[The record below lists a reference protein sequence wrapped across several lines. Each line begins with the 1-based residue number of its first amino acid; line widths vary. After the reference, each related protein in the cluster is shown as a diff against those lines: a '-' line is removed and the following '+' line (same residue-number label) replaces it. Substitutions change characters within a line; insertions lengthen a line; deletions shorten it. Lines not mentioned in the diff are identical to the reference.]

1 MKKARLM
8 CMTSM
13 LLLLTALLGCSSGD
27 EGITVEDDWA
37 AVGLTLT
44 RDASMRDDAI
54 VIGQF
59 ERNGI
64 RLRVIDI
71 TKRFT
76 EAKYSQQSV
85 PVSHVPMEQLPEAIK
100 EKVYQWGMASLTKL
114 FRLEYNGKTYY
125 DMTSLLSSSMFNI
138 YDSEGNP
145 FVSYDDLEK
154 INSESTVSCILVLN
168 VETIKN
174 ADDAPNYLV
183 GIWRNDWQHLIQG
196 FEGEQ
201 AIVELYP
208 NLPFSI
214 TEVISFRDDGT
225 GYLRTIKEYKD
236 GQKDIALDPF
246 NYELT
251 DYHGGDSYGYH
262 AYSYLCHFE
271 AGDDIEFSNRINDN
285 KQVMV
290 PYNAWVNYPWFRQ
303 TKDDY
308 EALEVNS
315 GQKYGIPAKDNS
327 NPIVGRWTGSE
338 TSDALMNTIT
348 TTWVFRSDSTGYLL
362 LDQQFSEPFV
372 YTIDYQGSEAE
383 LTIYKYN
390 TGFVVSD
397 GFANDIVHTV
407 FEPTILPQGKTIKA
421 TFKDNTLELEGWE
434 ATYQREK

>member
-1 MKKARLM
+1 MI
-8 CMTSM
+8 CMAAM
-13 LLLLTALLGCSSGD
+13 LLLLTALQGCSSGD

-44 RDASMRDDAI
+44 RDASMRDDAT

-64 RLRVIDI
+64 KLRVIDI
-71 TKRFT
+71 TRRFT
-76 EAKYSQQSV
+76 EAKYWQQSV

-100 EKVYQWGMASLTKL
+100 EKVYMWGMSSLTKL

-125 DMTSLLSSSMFNI
+125 DINSLLSSSMSNI
-138 YDSEGNP
+138 FDSEGNP
-145 FVSYDDLEK
+145 FASSDDLEK
-154 INSESTVSCILVLN
+154 ITSESTVTCIIVLN

-183 GIWRNDWQHLIQG
+183 GIWQNDWQHLIQG
-196 FEGEQ
+196 FEKEQ

-214 TEVISFRDDGT
+214 TEVIRFRDDGT

-236 GQKDIALDPF
+236 GQKDITLDPF

-271 AGDDIEFSNRINDN
+271 AGDDIEFSSRMNDS
-285 KQVMV
+285 KQVIV

-308 EALEVNS
+308 ESLEVNA
-315 GQKYGIPAKDNS
+315 GQKYGVPAKDNA
-327 NPIVGRWTGSE
+327 NPIVGRWTGSD
-338 TSDALMNTIT
+338 TSDALMNTVT

-362 LDQQFSEPFV
+362 LDQRFSEPFV

-390 TGFVVSD
+390 TGFAVSD
-397 GFANDIVHTV
+397 GFANDTAHTV
-407 FEPTILPQGKTIKA
+407 FDPTILPQGNTIKA
-421 TFKDNTLELEGWE
+421 TFKDDTLELEGWG
-434 ATYQREK
+434 ANYQREK

>member
-1 MKKARLM
+1 MRKTSLI
-8 CMTSM
+8 CMAAM
-13 LLLLTALLGCSSGD
+13 LLLLTALQGCSSGD

-44 RDASMRDDAI
+44 RDASMRDDAT

-64 RLRVIDI
+64 KLRVIDI
-71 TKRFT
+71 TRRFT
-76 EAKYSQQSV
+76 EAKYWQQSV

-100 EKVYQWGMASLTKL
+100 EKVYMWGMSSLTKL

-125 DMTSLLSSSMFNI
+125 DINSFLSSSMFNLF
-138 YDSEGNP
+138 DSEGNP
-145 FVSYDDLEK
+145 FASSDDLEK
-154 INSESTVSCILVLN
+154 ITSESTATCILVLN

-183 GIWRNDWQHLIQG
+183 GIWQNDWQHLIQG
-196 FEGEQ
+196 FEKEQ

-214 TEVISFRDDGT
+214 TEVIRFREDGT

-236 GQKDIALDPF
+236 GQKDITLDPF

-271 AGDDIEFSNRINDN
+271 AGDDIEFSSRMNDS
-285 KQVMV
+285 KQVIV

-308 EALEVNS
+308 ESLEVNA
-315 GQKYGIPAKDNS
+315 GQKYGVPAKDNA
-327 NPIVGRWTGSE
+327 NPIVGRWTGSD
-338 TSDALMNTIT
+338 TSDALMNTVT

-362 LDQQFSEPFV
+362 LDQRFSEPFV

-390 TGFVVSD
+390 TGFAVSD
-397 GFANDIVHTV
+397 GFANDTAHTV
-407 FEPTILPQGKTIKA
+407 FDPTILPQGMTIKA
-421 TFKDNTLELEGWE
+421 TFKNDTLELEGWG
-434 ATYQREK
+434 ANYQREK